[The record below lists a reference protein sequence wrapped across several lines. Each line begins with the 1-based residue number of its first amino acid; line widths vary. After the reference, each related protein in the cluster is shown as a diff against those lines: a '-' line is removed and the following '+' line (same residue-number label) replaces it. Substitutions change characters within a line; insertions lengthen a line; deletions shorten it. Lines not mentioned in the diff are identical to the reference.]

1 MKTDENGKIRLL
13 DDATINQIAA
23 GEVVERPA
31 SVVKEL
37 VENSIDA
44 GASTVRVEITSD
56 TREIRRIQVVDDGRG
71 MAPDDALRSFLRHA
85 TSKLNEIEDLGRLR
99 TMGFRGEALASIA
112 AVARLTMITK
122 PRGEDPAPATKIEVE
137 AGDILAVEETGAPDG
152 TSITVT
158 DLFFNTPARKK
169 FLKSLRTELSH
180 IYAIIEQISLAH
192 PDVSFTLLHNGQAKI
207 RTPRAGDLFETII
220 ALHGSELAR
229 DLIGIRGRTAWMEIT
244 GYISKPSQNRPGM
257 QQIEISVND
266 RQISSI
272 PLARAVRKG
281 YGTLLPK
288 DRYPVAFLHIDLDTA
303 IVDVNVHPTKKEIR
317 LSRENEVIHEVAR
330 IVTESLMDKDLVPD
344 APEDGNTLLVPEPDG
359 IARPPEPGA
368 TVRTGVWEPAGS
380 YRPSSLAGDSVTPM
394 PLHGSLSR
402 SDAQLRLTEQRR
414 VREKDPGHLPAIAV
428 IGQLDA
434 TYILASSR
442 DRGGEQLLI
451 IDQHAAHE
459 RILYEIVL
467 KKRAREVESQELI
480 TPVVLSLR
488 PRQAAAVRGA
498 MHILMDEGFILEEF
512 GTDAFAVRTVP
523 VVLGKQVEQSVLE
536 DILSDILEEQAQLKS
551 AELRKELITTIIAC
565 RGAIK
570 AGTVLTQ
577 EQMERLVTQLFT
589 CTQPYTCPHGR
600 PTVIAFSRAKLDGMF
615 KRA

>member
-1 MKTDENGKIRLL
+1 MKTEENGKIHLL
-13 DDATINQIAA
+13 DEATINQIAA

-44 GASTVRVEITSD
+44 GASTIRVEITSD
-56 TREIRRIQVVDDGRG
+56 AREIRRIQVVDDGRG
-71 MAPDDALRSFLRHA
+71 MMPDDALRSFLRHA
-85 TSKLNEIEDLGRLR
+85 TSKLNGIEDLGRLR

-112 AVARLTMITK
+112 AVARVTMITK
-122 PRGEDPAPATKIEVE
+122 PEAKEPAPATKIEVE

-152 TSITVT
+152 TSIAVT

-169 FLKSLRTELSH
+169 FLKSLRTEISH

-192 PDVSFTLLHNGQAKI
+192 PDVSLTLLHNGQAKI
-207 RTPRAGDLFETII
+207 RTPRAGDLFETIV

-229 DLIGIRGRTAWMEIT
+229 DLIPVRGRTAWMEIT
-244 GYISKPSQNRPGM
+244 GYLSKPSQNRPGL
-257 QQIEISVND
+257 QQIEISVNN

-303 IVDVNVHPTKKEIR
+303 IVDVNVHPAKKEIR
-317 LSRENEVIHEVAR
+317 LSREIEIIHEIAR
-330 IVTESLMDKDLVPD
+330 IVTETLMDQDLVPD
-344 APEDGNTLLVPEPDG
+344 VPEGGDTQLVPDPAG
-359 IARPPEPGA
+359 FSHPPKSG
-368 TVRTGVWEPAGS
+368 TVVRTGVWEPADS
-380 YRPSSLAGDSVTPM
+380 YRSPFPSGDSVPAA

-402 SDAQLRLTEQRR
+402 SDAQLRLTEQQG
-414 VREKDPGHLPAIAV
+414 VRGRGGGHLPALSV

-434 TYILASSR
+434 AYILATTR
-442 DRGGEQLLI
+442 DGGGEQLLI

-459 RILYEIVL
+459 RILYEIVRR
-467 KKRAREVESQELI
+467 KRAKEVESQELI
-480 TPVVLSLR
+480 TPVVLTLR
-488 PRQAAAVRGA
+488 PRQAEAVRGA
-498 MHILMDEGFILEEF
+498 MHVLMDEGFILEEF

-523 VVLGKQVEQSVLE
+523 VVLGKQVDQSVLE
-536 DILSDILEEQAQLKS
+536 DIISDILEEKAQLES
-551 AELRKELITTIIAC
+551 AEVRKELITTIIAC

-577 EQMERLVTQLFT
+577 EQMERLVDQLFT
-589 CTQPYTCPHGR
+589 CTQPHTCPHGR
-600 PTVIAFSRAKLDGMF
+600 PTVIAFPRAKLDVMF
-615 KRA
+615 RRA